1 MYVLCMLHYLYIINI
16 QIFIQISCRHVC
28 NIIKTTTNVQK
39 HLNEEKSNYEA
50 NRELFA
56 VFRDKRVLIPKVF
69 VYLQHK

>member
-1 MYVLCMLHYLYIINI
+1 MLHYLYIINI

-28 NIIKTTTNVQK
+28 NIIKITINVQK
-39 HLNEEKSNYEA
+39 HLNEEKSNYET

-69 VYLQHK
+69 VHLQHK